1 MGAKTCLVAQTDRN
15 ARKILADNPVL
26 DEAATASLVASLF
39 PNTSFGTPRSA
50 DLSYTY
56 VSEKTVVAGCF
67 PGLRIVITSEVA
79 IDQPSLLPEK
89 YIAKKGTTVL
99 HAMHSVVDWFAFA
112 VWEDG
117 VLRRALSV
125 TPDNGV
131 VEDIGDRLSFEIP
144 YWEGAHPAVD
154 PEEEPEDYP
163 LPFHPLEL
171 GEAAL
176 CEFFGFQLEGLVD
189 STLLEPERISMLV
202 FDAGSPAK
210 VPAEAKKAWW
220 KFW

>member
-1 MGAKTCLVAQTDRN
+1 MGAKTCLLAQSQGD
-15 ARKILADNPVL
+15 AKQILAAIPTP
-26 DEAATASLVASLF
+26 DEAATQSFVAALF
-39 PNTSFGTPRSA
+39 PDATFGSPSGA

-56 VSEKTVVAGCF
+56 VRDGVVVAGCF
-67 PGLRIVITSEVA
+67 SGLRIVAASEVA
-79 IDQPSLLPEK
+79 IDRPSQLP
-89 YIAKKGTTVL
+89 AKFLAAQGRTIL

-117 VLRRALSV
+117 ILKRSLSIAPDDGVL
-125 TPDNGV
+125 
-131 VEDIGDRLSFEIP
+131 EDIGERFAFEIP

-154 PEEEPEDYP
+154 PEEEPDGYP

-176 CEFFGFQLEGLVD
+176 RELFGFQLEGFVD
-189 STLLEPERISMLV
+189 PSLLEPERIRLFKFEPSD
-202 FDAGSPAK
+202 FQPSPATTR
-210 VPAEAKKAWW
+210 PWW